1 VSVQERKLPEQ
12 DNELVLMWE
21 VCGRNYAET
30 ARQYD
35 ANESS
40 VRKRIQRALENA
52 AELRPYRLL
61 PIPTE
66 QLYQEW
72 LQLGARYG
80 DAVRLADKYDV
91 KADTVRSALRR
102 YRERNSRNG

>member
-1 VSVQERKLPEQ
+1 HHAGPARVRHAQAGHQQGDHVPVHRRGLRNGKLGGSKYVARVAFRPDTRDYSPYYYGRNVSVQERKLPEQ

-40 VRKRIQRALENA
+40 VRKRIQ
-52 AELRPYRLL
+52 
-61 PIPTE
+61 
-66 QLYQEW
+66 
-72 LQLGARYG
+72 
-80 DAVRLADKYDV
+80 
-91 KADTVRSALRR
+91 
-102 YRERNSRNG
+102 